1 MKVIDLTL
9 TVSNK
14 IPTFPG
20 SPQPN
25 FIPWENIKED
35 GYNLEL
41 LFLSTHTGTH
51 MDAPHHFLEKGA
63 KIHEIS
69 LEKLVSEAVLIK
81 SRKKR
86 NETVTKTD
94 FQKFEKKH
102 GKIASFS
109 SVIFLTGWQKNLQK
123 KYYFTKNPGLS
134 ASAANYLASKKVSL
148 VGIDSPSID
157 LGTVSKFSVHQ
168 IFAKKGILI
177 VENLANLDKIKSSKF
192 HLVVLPLKLK
202 NATGSPVRA
211 VAFVDYLRL
220 SNIPNPK
227 LVTRK

>member
-1 MKVIDLTL
+1 MKIVDLTL
-9 TVSNK
+9 TVSDK

-20 SPQPN
+20 SPQPS
-25 FIPWENIKED
+25 FIPWENVKED

-51 MDAPHHFLEKGA
+51 MDAPYHFLEKGV

-69 LEKLVSEAVLIK
+69 LKKLVSEAVLIK
-81 SRKKR
+81 SKKKGG
-86 NETVTKTD
+86 ESITKID
-94 FQKFEKKH
+94 IQKFEKKH

-109 SVIFLTGWQKNLQK
+109 SVIFYTDWQRNLQK

-134 ASAANYLASKKVSL
+134 VSAAKYLASKKINL

-157 LGTVSKFSVHQ
+157 LGKDSKFSVHQ
-168 IFAKKGILI
+168 IFAKKGMLI
-177 VENLANLDKIKSSKF
+177 VENLANLEKIKSPKF

-202 NATGSPVRA
+202 NGTGSPVRA
-211 VAFVDYLRL
+211 IAFVE
-220 SNIPNPK
+220 
-227 LVTRK
+227 

>member
-1 MKVIDLTL
+1 MKIIDLTL
-9 TVSNK
+9 TVSDE

-20 SPQPN
+20 SPQPS
-25 FIPWENIKED
+25 FIPWENVKED

-51 MDAPHHFLEKGA
+51 MDAPYHFLEKGA

-69 LEKLVSEAVLIK
+69 LKKLVSEAILIK
-81 SRKKR
+81 SKKKSG
-86 NETVTKTD
+86 ESITKTD
-94 FQKFEKKH
+94 IQKFEKKH
-102 GKIASFS
+102 GKIESFS
-109 SVIFLTGWQKNLQK
+109 SVIFYTGWQRNLQK

-134 ASAANYLASKKVSL
+134 VSAAKYLASKKVSL

-157 LGTVSKFSVHQ
+157 LGTDHKFSVHQ
-168 IFAKKGILI
+168 IFAKKGMLI

-211 VAFVDYLRL
+211 VAFVE
-220 SNIPNPK
+220 
-227 LVTRK
+227 

>member
-1 MKVIDLTL
+1 MKIIDLTL
-9 TVSNK
+9 TVSDK

-41 LFLSTHTGTH
+41 LFLSSHTGTH

-69 LEKLVSEAVLIK
+69 LKKLVSEAALIK
-81 SRKKR
+81 SKK
-86 NETVTKTD
+86 NSCESITKTD
-94 FQKFEKKH
+94 IQKFEKKH
-102 GKIASFS
+102 GKIDGFS
-109 SVIFLTGWQKNLQK
+109 SVIFYTGWQRNLQK
-123 KYYFTKNPGLS
+123 KYYFTENPGLS
-134 ASAANYLASKKVSL
+134 VSAAKYLASKKISL

-157 LGTVSKFSVHQ
+157 VGTDSKFSVHQ

-211 VAFVDYLRL
+211 VAFVD
-220 SNIPNPK
+220 
-227 LVTRK
+227 

>member
-1 MKVIDLTL
+1 MKIIDLTL
-9 TVSNK
+9 TVSDE

-20 SPQPN
+20 SPQPS
-25 FIPWENIKED
+25 FIPWENVKED

-51 MDAPHHFLEKGA
+51 MDAPYHFLEKGA

-69 LEKLVSEAVLIK
+69 LKKLVSEAILIK
-81 SRKKR
+81 SKKKSGGSI
-86 NETVTKTD
+86 TKTD
-94 FQKFEKKH
+94 IQKFEKKH
-102 GKIASFS
+102 GKITGFS
-109 SVIFLTGWQKNLQK
+109 SVIFYTGWQRNLQK

-134 ASAANYLASKKVSL
+134 VSAAKYLASKKINL

-157 LGTVSKFSVHQ
+157 LGTDSKFSVHQ

-177 VENLANLDKIKSSKF
+177 VENLANLEKIKSPKF

-211 VAFVDYLRL
+211 IAFVE
-220 SNIPNPK
+220 
-227 LVTRK
+227 

>member
-1 MKVIDLTL
+1 MKIIDLTL
-9 TVSNK
+9 TVSDE

-20 SPQPN
+20 SPQPS
-25 FIPWENIKED
+25 FIPWENVKED

-51 MDAPHHFLEKGA
+51 MDAPYHFLEKGA

-69 LEKLVSEAVLIK
+69 LKKLVSEAVLIK
-81 SRKKR
+81 SKKKSG
-86 NETVTKTD
+86 ESITKTD
-94 FQKFEKKH
+94 VQKFEKKY
-102 GKIASFS
+102 GKIDGFS
-109 SVIFLTGWQKNLQK
+109 SIIFYTGWQRNLQK

-134 ASAANYLASKKVSL
+134 VSAAKYLASKKINL

-157 LGTVSKFSVHQ
+157 LGKDSKFSVHQ
-168 IFAKKGILI
+168 IFAKKGMLI
-177 VENLANLDKIKSSKF
+177 VENLANLEKIKSSKF

-211 VAFVDYLRL
+211 IAFVE
-220 SNIPNPK
+220 
-227 LVTRK
+227 

>member
-41 LFLSTHTGTH
+41 LFLSSHTGTH

-69 LEKLVSEAVLIK
+69 LKKLVSEAALIQ
-81 SRKKR
+81 SRKSSGQSI
-86 NETVTKTD
+86 TKTD
-94 FQKFEKKH
+94 IQKFEKKQ
-102 GKIASFS
+102 GKIEGFS
-109 SVIFLTGWQKNLQK
+109 SVIFQTGWQRNLQK

-134 ASAANYLASKKVSL
+134 VSAAKYLASKKISL

-157 LGTVSKFSVHQ
+157 LGKDDKFSVHQ
-168 IFAKKGILI
+168 IFAKKGMLI
-177 VENLANLDKIKSSKF
+177 VENLANLDKIKSPKF

-211 VAFVDYLRL
+211 IAFVE
-220 SNIPNPK
+220 
-227 LVTRK
+227 

>member
-14 IPTFPG
+14 IPAFPG

-41 LFLSTHTGTH
+41 LFLSSHTGTH
-51 MDAPHHFLEKGA
+51 LDAPHHFLEKGA

-69 LEKLVSEAVLIK
+69 LKKLVSEAVLIK
-81 SRKKR
+81 SRKKS
-86 NETVTKTD
+86 NEAITKTD
-94 FQKFEKKH
+94 IQKFEKKH
-102 GKIASFS
+102 EKIDGFS
-109 SVIFLTGWQKNLQK
+109 SVIFSTGWQRNLQK

-134 ASAANYLASKKVSL
+134 VSAAKYLASKKIGL
-148 VGIDSPSID
+148 IGIDSPSID
-157 LGTVSKFSVHQ
+157 LGTDSKFSVHQ
-168 IFAKKGILI
+168 IFAKKGMLI

-211 VAFVDYLRL
+211 IAFVE
-220 SNIPNPK
+220 
-227 LVTRK
+227 

>member
-9 TVSNK
+9 TVSSK

-25 FIPWENIKED
+25 FISWENIKDD

-41 LFLSTHTGTH
+41 LFLSSHTGTH

-69 LEKLVSEAVLIK
+69 LEKLVSESALIQ
-81 SRKKR
+81 SRKSGDQSI
-86 NETVTKTD
+86 TKAD
-94 FQKFEKKH
+94 IQKFEKKH
-102 GKIASFS
+102 GKIESFS
-109 SVIFLTGWQKNLQK
+109 SVIFYTGWQKNLQK
-123 KYYFTKNPGLS
+123 EHYFTKNPGLS
-134 ASAANYLASKKVSL
+134 VSAAKYLATKKINL
-148 VGIDSPSID
+148 VGIDSPSVD
-157 LGTVSKFSVHQ
+157 LGKDSKFSVHQ
-168 IFAKKGILI
+168 IFAKKGMLI
-177 VENLANLDKIKSSKF
+177 VENLANLDKIKSPIF

-211 VAFVDYLRL
+211 IAFVE
-220 SNIPNPK
+220 
-227 LVTRK
+227 

>member
-1 MKVIDLTL
+1 MKIIDLTL
-9 TVSNK
+9 TISNK
-14 IPTFPG
+14 IPAFPG

-25 FIPWENIKED
+25 FIPWEKIKDD

-41 LFLSTHTGTH
+41 LFLSSHTGTH
-51 MDAPHHFLEKGA
+51 LDAPYHFLEKGS

-69 LEKLVSEAVLIK
+69 LKKLVSEAVLIK

-86 NETVTKTD
+86 NETITKTD
-94 FQKFEKKH
+94 IQKFEKKH

-134 ASAANYLASKKVSL
+134 ASAANYLTSKKVSL

-157 LGTVSKFSVHQ
+157 LGTDSKFPVHH
-168 IFAKKGILI
+168 IFSKKEILI
-177 VENLANLDKIKSSKF
+177 VENLANLEKIKSSKF
-192 HLVVLPLKLK
+192 HLVALPLKLK
-202 NATGSPVRA
+202 GVTGSPVRA
-211 VAFVDYLRL
+211 IAFVE
-220 SNIPNPK
+220 
-227 LVTRK
+227 

>member
-1 MKVIDLTL
+1 MKIIDLTL
-9 TVSNK
+9 TVSDE

-20 SPQPN
+20 SPQPS
-25 FIPWENIKED
+25 FIPWENVKED

-51 MDAPHHFLEKGA
+51 MDAPYHFLEKGA

-69 LEKLVSEAVLIK
+69 LKKLVSEAVLIK
-81 SRKKR
+81 SKKKDG
-86 NETVTKTD
+86 ESITKID
-94 FQKFEKKH
+94 IQKFEKKH
-102 GKIASFS
+102 GKITSFS
-109 SVIFLTGWQKNLQK
+109 SVIFYTGWQRNLQK

-134 ASAANYLASKKVSL
+134 VSAAKYLASKKINL

-157 LGTVSKFSVHQ
+157 LGKDSKFSVHQ

-177 VENLANLDKIKSSKF
+177 VENLANLEKIKSSKF

-211 VAFVDYLRL
+211 IAFVE
-220 SNIPNPK
+220 
-227 LVTRK
+227 

>member
-1 MKVIDLTL
+1 MKIIDLTL
-9 TVSNK
+9 TVSDK

-20 SPQPN
+20 SPQPS
-25 FIPWENIKED
+25 FIPWENVKED

-51 MDAPHHFLEKGA
+51 MDAPYHFLEKGA

-69 LEKLVSEAVLIK
+69 LKKLVSEAVLIP
-81 SRKKR
+81 SKKKGG
-86 NETVTKTD
+86 EPITKID
-94 FQKFEKKH
+94 IQKFEKKH
-102 GKIASFS
+102 GKITSFS
-109 SVIFLTGWQKNLQK
+109 SVIFYTEWQKNLQK

-134 ASAANYLASKKVSL
+134 VSAAKYLASKKINL

-157 LGTVSKFSVHQ
+157 LGKDSKFSVHQ
-168 IFAKKGILI
+168 IFAKKGMLI
-177 VENLANLDKIKSSKF
+177 VENLSNLEKIKSPKF

-211 VAFVDYLRL
+211 IAFVE
-220 SNIPNPK
+220 
-227 LVTRK
+227 

>member
-1 MKVIDLTL
+1 MKIIDLTL
-9 TVSNK
+9 TVSDK

-20 SPQPN
+20 SPQPS
-25 FIPWENIKED
+25 FIPWENVKED

-51 MDAPHHFLEKGA
+51 MDAPYHFLEKGA

-69 LEKLVSEAVLIK
+69 LKKLVSEAVLIK
-81 SRKKR
+81 SKKKGG
-86 NETVTKTD
+86 ESITKTD
-94 FQKFEKKH
+94 IQKFEKNH

-109 SVIFLTGWQKNLQK
+109 SVIFYTGWQRNLQK

-134 ASAANYLASKKVSL
+134 VSAAKYLASKKINL
-148 VGIDSPSID
+148 VGVDSPSID
-157 LGTVSKFSVHQ
+157 LGTDSKFSVHQ

-177 VENLANLDKIKSSKF
+177 VENLANLEKIKSSKF

-211 VAFVDYLRL
+211 IAFVE
-220 SNIPNPK
+220 
-227 LVTRK
+227 

>member
-1 MKVIDLTL
+1 MKIVDLTL
-9 TVSNK
+9 TVSDK

-20 SPQPN
+20 SPQPS
-25 FIPWENIKED
+25 FIPWENVKED

-51 MDAPHHFLEKGA
+51 MDAPYHFLEKGA

-69 LEKLVSEAVLIK
+69 LKKLVSEAVLIK
-81 SRKKR
+81 SKKKGG
-86 NETVTKTD
+86 ESITKTD
-94 FQKFEKKH
+94 IQKFEKKH
-102 GKIASFS
+102 GKITSFS
-109 SVIFLTGWQKNLQK
+109 SVIFYTGWQRNLQK

-134 ASAANYLASKKVSL
+134 VSAAKYLASKKINL

-157 LGTVSKFSVHQ
+157 LGKDSKFSVHQ
-168 IFAKKGILI
+168 IFAKKGMLI
-177 VENLANLDKIKSSKF
+177 VENLANLEKIKSSKF

-211 VAFVDYLRL
+211 IAFVE
-220 SNIPNPK
+220 
-227 LVTRK
+227 

>member
-9 TVSNK
+9 TVSDK

-20 SPQPN
+20 SPQPA
-25 FIPWENIKED
+25 FIPWENVKED

-41 LFLSTHTGTH
+41 LFLSSHTGTH

-69 LEKLVSEAVLIK
+69 LEKLVSEAALIQC
-81 SRKKR
+81 RK
-86 NETVTKTD
+86 NGGQSITKTD
-94 FQKFEKKH
+94 IQKFEKNH
-102 GKIASFS
+102 RKIENFS
-109 SVIFLTGWQKNLQK
+109 SVIFYTDWQKNLQK

-134 ASAANYLASKKVSL
+134 VSAAKYLATKKINL

-157 LGTVSKFSVHQ
+157 LGKDPKFSVHQ
-168 IFAKKGILI
+168 IFAKKGMLI
-177 VENLANLDKIKSSKF
+177 VENLANLDKIKSPKF

-211 VAFVDYLRL
+211 IAFID
-220 SNIPNPK
+220 
-227 LVTRK
+227 

>member
-1 MKVIDLTL
+1 MKIIDLTL
-9 TVSNK
+9 TVSDE

-20 SPQPN
+20 SPQPS
-25 FIPWENIKED
+25 FIPWENVKED

-51 MDAPHHFLEKGA
+51 MDAPYHFLEKGA

-69 LEKLVSEAVLIK
+69 LKKLVSEAILIK
-81 SRKKR
+81 SKKKSGGSI
-86 NETVTKTD
+86 TKTD
-94 FQKFEKKH
+94 IQKFEKKH
-102 GKIASFS
+102 GKIVSFS
-109 SVIFLTGWQKNLQK
+109 SVIFYTGWQRNLQK
-123 KYYFTKNPGLS
+123 KYYFEKNPGLS
-134 ASAANYLASKKVSL
+134 VSAAKYLASKKINL

-157 LGTVSKFSVHQ
+157 LGTDSKFSVHQ

-177 VENLANLDKIKSSKF
+177 VENLANLEKIKSPKF

-211 VAFVDYLRL
+211 IAFVE
-220 SNIPNPK
+220 
-227 LVTRK
+227 

>member
-9 TVSNK
+9 TVSDK

-20 SPQPN
+20 SPQPS
-25 FIPWENIKED
+25 FIPWENVKED

-51 MDAPHHFLEKGA
+51 MDAPYHFLEKGA
-63 KIHEIS
+63 KIHEVS
-69 LEKLVSEAVLIK
+69 LKKLVSEAVLIK
-81 SRKKR
+81 SKKKGG
-86 NETVTKTD
+86 ESITKID
-94 FQKFEKKH
+94 IQKFEKKH
-102 GKIASFS
+102 GKIVGFS
-109 SVIFLTGWQKNLQK
+109 SVIFYTGWQRNLQK

-134 ASAANYLASKKVSL
+134 VSAAKYLASKKINL

-157 LGTVSKFSVHQ
+157 LGKDSKFSVHQ
-168 IFAKKGILI
+168 IFAKKGMLI
-177 VENLANLDKIKSSKF
+177 VENLANLEKIKSSKF

-211 VAFVDYLRL
+211 IAFVE
-220 SNIPNPK
+220 
-227 LVTRK
+227 

>member
-1 MKVIDLTL
+1 MKIIDLTL
-9 TVSNK
+9 TISDK

-35 GYNLEL
+35 GYNLEV
-41 LFLSTHTGTH
+41 LFLSSHTGTH

-69 LEKLVSEAVLIK
+69 LKKLVSEAALIQC
-81 SRKKR
+81 RK
-86 NETVTKTD
+86 NGGQSITKTD
-94 FQKFEKKH
+94 IQKFEKNH
-102 GKIASFS
+102 RKIENFS
-109 SVIFLTGWQKNLQK
+109 SVIFYTGWQKNLQK

-134 ASAANYLASKKVSL
+134 VSAAKYLVSKKISL

-157 LGTVSKFSVHQ
+157 VGTDSKFSVHQ
-168 IFAKKGILI
+168 IFAKKGMLI
-177 VENLANLDKIKSSKF
+177 VENLANLDKIKSPTF

-211 VAFVDYLRL
+211 IAF
-220 SNIPNPK
+220 IE
-227 LVTRK
+227 

>member
-25 FIPWENIKED
+25 FIPWENVKED

-41 LFLSTHTGTH
+41 LFLSSHTGTH

-69 LEKLVSEAVLIK
+69 LKKLVSEAVLIQSSKK
-81 SRKKR
+81 S
-86 NETVTKTD
+86 NESITKTD
-94 FQKFEKKH
+94 IQKFEKKH
-102 GKIASFS
+102 GKITGFS
-109 SVIFLTGWQKNLQK
+109 TVIFCTGWQRNLQK
-123 KYYFTKNPGLS
+123 DYYFTKNPGLS
-134 ASAANYLASKKVSL
+134 VSAAKYLASKKISL

-157 LGTVSKFSVHQ
+157 LGTDSKFSVHQ
-168 IFAKKGILI
+168 IFAKKGMLI
-177 VENLANLDKIKSSKF
+177 VENLANLEKIKSSKF

-211 VAFVDYLRL
+211 IVFVE
-220 SNIPNPK
+220 
-227 LVTRK
+227 

>member
-41 LFLSTHTGTH
+41 LFLSSHTGTH
-51 MDAPHHFLEKGA
+51 MDAPHHFLEKGT

-69 LEKLVSEAVLIK
+69 LKKLVSEAVLIK
-81 SRKKR
+81 SKK
-86 NETVTKTD
+86 NGGQSITKTD
-94 FQKFEKKH
+94 IQKFEKKH
-102 GKIASFS
+102 GKIDGFS
-109 SVIFLTGWQKNLQK
+109 SVIFLTGWQRNLQK
-123 KYYFTKNPGLS
+123 KYYFTNNPGLS
-134 ASAANYLASKKVSL
+134 VSAAKYLASKKISL

-157 LGTVSKFSVHQ
+157 VGTDSKFSVHQ

-177 VENLANLDKIKSSKF
+177 VENLANLDKIKSPKF

-211 VAFVDYLRL
+211 IAFVE
-220 SNIPNPK
+220 
-227 LVTRK
+227 

>member
-1 MKVIDLTL
+1 MKILDLTL
-9 TVSNK
+9 TISNK

-25 FIPWENIKED
+25 FIPWEKIKDD

-41 LFLSTHTGTH
+41 LFLSSHTGTH
-51 MDAPHHFLEKGA
+51 LDAPYHFLEKGS

-69 LEKLVSEAVLIK
+69 LKKLVSEAVLIK
-81 SRKKR
+81 SKKR
-86 NETVTKTD
+86 GGESITKTD
-94 FQKFEKKH
+94 IQKFEKKH

-134 ASAANYLASKKVSL
+134 ASAANYLTSKKVSL

-157 LGTVSKFSVHQ
+157 LGTDSKFPVHH
-168 IFAKKGILI
+168 IFSKKEILI
-177 VENLANLDKIKSSKF
+177 VENLANLEKIKSSKF

-202 NATGSPVRA
+202 GATGSPVRA
-211 VAFVDYLRL
+211 IAFVE
-220 SNIPNPK
+220 
-227 LVTRK
+227 

>member
-1 MKVIDLTL
+1 MEVIDLTL
-9 TVSNK
+9 TVSSK

-35 GYNLEL
+35 GYNLEI
-41 LFLSTHTGTH
+41 LFLSSHTGTH
-51 MDAPHHFLEKGA
+51 MDVPHHFLEKGA

-69 LEKLVSEAVLIK
+69 LKKLVSEAVLIK

-86 NETVTKTD
+86 NETITKTD
-94 FQKFEKKH
+94 IQKFEKKH

-134 ASAANYLASKKVSL
+134 ASAANYLTSKKVSL

-157 LGTVSKFSVHQ
+157 LGTDSKFPVHH
-168 IFAKKGILI
+168 IFSKKEILI
-177 VENLANLDKIKSSKF
+177 VENLANLEKIKSSKF
-192 HLVVLPLKLK
+192 HLVALPLKLK
-202 NATGSPVRA
+202 GVTGSPVRA
-211 VAFVDYLRL
+211 IAFVE
-220 SNIPNPK
+220 
-227 LVTRK
+227 